1 MGTLGNLKITK
12 IAAQRIRKKRKS
24 LGLTIDKLAELSGLS
39 TQTIKTIERGE
50 RYFRIDT
57 LAALARALGVSCDYI
72 LGLEIDDE
80 KKNVEVLLNNLS
92 PAEVNYLIKLLQ
104 DFSELLFQR
113 GEESNDNNSNL
124 R

>member
-1 MGTLGNLKITK
+1 MGTLGDLKITK

-50 RYFRIDT
+50 RYFRIDA

-92 PAEVNYLIKLLQ
+92 PAEVSYLIKLLQ

-113 GEESNDNNSNL
+113 GEEQNDNNSNL
-124 R
+124 